1 MLFWRNVRQD
11 MQPDPRTRHSGELVE
26 SGRKLAL
33 NIWLLE
39 RPFELYRTSL
49 K

>member
-1 MLFWRNVRQD
+1 MIDAIFPVADSFRVRQ
-11 MQPDPRTRHSGELVE
+11 LVM
-26 SGRKLAL
+26 GKKLAL

-39 RPFELYRTSL
+39 RPFEAYRTSL